1 MTTHSQLKKTAR
13 LTGIWY
19 LLMAI
24 SGLLGFMVFHPQLFV
39 DDPQQTLTNLQE
51 QESLA
56 RVRLVLEFIIII
68 SQALTAV
75 WFYRLFKGINEWGAW
90 TLGIWGMVNSVAIMI
105 SAIAMGTALEVA
117 WRTTDATDGVLASIT
132 TLSSLVTNAWG
143 IGSLFFGL
151 WLIPMGYIVTS
162 STCMLLWLGRT
173 LIIGGAG
180 YLLSTFLQYLGMD
193 GTATE
198 LLVIPAT
205 IGEFWMIGY
214 LLIFGIRPAGN
225 ESGS

>member
-68 SQALTAV
+68 SQAL
-75 WFYRLFKGINEWGAW
+75 
-90 TLGIWGMVNSVAIMI
+90 
-105 SAIAMGTALEVA
+105 
-117 WRTTDATDGVLASIT
+117 
-132 TLSSLVTNAWG
+132 SSMPAFT
-143 IGSLFFGL
+143 
-151 WLIPMGYIVTS
+151 
-162 STCMLLWLGRT
+162 
-173 LIIGGAG
+173 GAG
-180 YLLSTFLQYLGMD
+180 CFLGHVKGQSC
-193 GTATE
+193 
-198 LLVIPAT
+198 
-205 IGEFWMIGY
+205 
-214 LLIFGIRPAGN
+214 R
-225 ESGS
+225 